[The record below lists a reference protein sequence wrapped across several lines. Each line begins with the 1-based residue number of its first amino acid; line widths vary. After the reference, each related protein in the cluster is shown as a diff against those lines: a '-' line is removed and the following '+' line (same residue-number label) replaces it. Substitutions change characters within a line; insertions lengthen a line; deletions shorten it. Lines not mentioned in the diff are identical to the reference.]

1 VPFAEGGYV
10 TRPTRALI
18 GEGGESEYVIP
29 SSKMDAAMR
38 NYSAGR
44 RGDAV
49 LNMATPQINLT
60 TGPVMQM
67 NGTDYVT
74 KADMTRAMS
83 SAVSQTIQTITSTPA
98 LRRRMGV
105 AR

>member
-1 VPFAEGGYV
+1 
-10 TRPTRALI
+10 
-18 GEGGESEYVIP
+18 
-29 SSKMDAAMR
+29 
-38 NYSAGR
+38 
-44 RGDAV
+44 
-49 LNMATPQINLT
+49 MATPQINLT

-83 SAVSQTIQTITSTPA
+83 SAVSQTIQTITSTPS
-98 LRRRMGV
+98 LRRLMGV

>member
-1 VPFAEGGYV
+1 
-10 TRPTRALI
+10 LI

-83 SAVSQTIQTITSTPA
+83 SAVNQTIQTITSTPA